1 MEIKTLEDLQAAD
14 ERTLH
19 FTPLGL
25 GKMRPEESA
34 DFQQRVMARLQLADD
49 VCGTTRQK
57 FEQLRAAFNHGVL
70 CYELFTLVE
79 DASRLALEQALRDR
93 FAARYEGQELEVL
106 DGNGSMHRITMTKY
120 PAFYDE
126 IRKIRGAKIRMG
138 ASRDWERFNGTL
150 EGLQTWA
157 RRESLLPGQRNRSM
171 DRVQRALR
179 NMIAHG
185 TYHLTTPVDAART
198 LSDLAE
204 TINHLWGQPTPG
216 GRLYPAPV
224 DRTIVVL
231 GWTENGDSI
240 WAARGEDLLDTD
252 QGDGRT
258 WVVLRA
264 VYDDPNLMEFDARH
278 ATTAY
283 PAQYLWGPG
292 TRGAAAAWLKV
303 NQPEPDQS
311 NYLDQVVLVRAQDG
325 VVDLPVYP
333 SVAAGLP
340 AAQQGGT
347 WYAVRVDRALDALG
361 HVRALVTGQ
370 GHPQVGECQYCP
382 AETLA
387 TGDITSALAAASS
400 AGAETTPRGVPDV
413 RTPLADRF
421 TRPAP

>member
-1 MEIKTLEDLQAAD
+1 
-14 ERTLH
+14 
-19 FTPLGL
+19 
-25 GKMRPEESA
+25 
-34 DFQQRVMARLQLADD
+34 
-49 VCGTTRQK
+49 
-57 FEQLRAAFNHGVL
+57 
-70 CYELFTLVE
+70 
-79 DASRLALEQALRDR
+79 
-93 FAARYEGQELEVL
+93 
-106 DGNGSMHRITMTKY
+106 
-120 PAFYDE
+120 
-126 IRKIRGAKIRMG
+126 
-138 ASRDWERFNGTL
+138 
-150 EGLQTWA
+150 
-157 RRESLLPGQRNRSM
+157 
-171 DRVQRALR
+171 
-179 NMIAHG
+179 MIAHG

>member
-1 MEIKTLEDLQAAD
+1 MEIQTLEDLQAPD
-14 ERTLH
+14 ERTLA
-19 FTPLGL
+19 FGPLGL
-25 GKMRPEESA
+25 GRMRPEDSA
-34 DFQQRVMARLQLADD
+34 DFQQRVMARLQLADE
-49 VCGTTRQK
+49 VCETTRQK
-57 FEQLRAAFNHGVL
+57 FEQLRAAFIHGVL

-93 FAARYEGQELEVL
+93 FADLYEGQELEVL
-106 DGNGSMHRITMTKY
+106 GNNGRVRRITMTKY

-126 IRKIRGAKIRMG
+126 IRKTRGAQIRMG

-157 RRESLLPGQRNRSM
+157 RRENLLPGQRNRSM
-171 DRVQRALR
+171 DRVLRDLR

-224 DRTIVVL
+224 HRSIVAL
-231 GWTENGDSI
+231 GWTEDGGHT
-240 WAARGEDLLDTD
+240 WAGRGEDLIDTD
-252 QGDGRT
+252 QDDGTT

-292 TRGAAAAWLKV
+292 TRGAAATWLKEH
-303 NQPEPDQS
+303 QPEPDQS
-311 NYLDQVVLVRAQDG
+311 DYLDQVVLVRARAG
-325 VVDLPVYP
+325 TVDLPFYP
-333 SVAAGLP
+333 AVAAGLP
-340 AAQQGGT
+340 AEQQSGT
-347 WYAVRVDRALDALG
+347 WYTVRVDRALDSLG
-361 HVRALVTGQ
+361 HVRAVVAGQ
-370 GHPQVGECQYCP
+370 DHRPAGECQHCSV
-382 AETLA
+382 ETLA
-387 TGDITSALAAASS
+387 TGDIAAALAAASS
-400 AGAETTPRGVPDV
+400 AGADIAPRSVPDV